1 MVKGTRSLIGEVATD
16 FSLEA
21 TSGDMVSLS
30 DFDGSWKVVFFYSIN
45 GAPTCKRGC
54 LNFKEQYDLFKSV
67 GCEIIGISQDPKND
81 HIEFKESLN
90 LPYPVLG
97 DPDRAVAKQFGVP
110 MHLGQFP
117 AKSSFVIGPDRTIH
131 YVYDWLFRPRNH
143 VAKILSA
150 LRQVTEGGQFE

>member
-1 MVKGTRSLIGEVATD
+1 MAKGTRSLIGEIATD

-21 TSGDMVSLS
+21 TSGNMVSLS
-30 DFDGSWKVVFFYSIN
+30 DFDGSWKVVFFYSVN

-97 DPDRAVAKQFGVP
+97 DPDRTVA
-110 MHLGQFP
+110 
-117 AKSSFVIGPDRTIH
+117 
-131 YVYDWLFRPRNH
+131 
-143 VAKILSA
+143 
-150 LRQVTEGGQFE
+150 